1 MYHFSLKCFV
11 SIVIIFVGFLSLN
24 AGSGLPDKGIQFSDI
39 FLQKDS
45 PITLMQEQSLIGSL
59 RALKVDSQ
67 NNFWCLDSKAR
78 NIKQYDNN
86 GKFIRTIGKKGPGPG
101 EFVRPLAF
109 WIDDDN
115 LLVGDPQSRKLHVFD
130 KSRKFERFF
139 RIRDCREMHRL
150 DVDTII
156 LGAAVKDH
164 DKTGACLHL
173 FDMRKG
179 DIKKSFYPISENA
192 LKNRMIGDGIFFD
205 LDKENNIYSIQEM
218 EYQISKFNSTG
229 NLLKTFSS
237 PNSQYKAPPSKP
249 FEDFLQRSKL
259 TAWIKSWTHI
269 HGLFVVGNRIIIQM
283 IQFQEEDTYY
293 LLDLY
298 SLDGTPLYQG
308 IRSKYRLL
316 NSDSNEILYFINEN
330 PEAEEQINISKFM
343 ISEKTNRDR
352 CDNYPLLSNSIGC
365 LQFFQCLLDYAIE
378 N

>member
-1 MYHFSLKCFV
+1 MYHFSFKWFV
-11 SIVIIFVGFLSLN
+11 SIVIIFVGFLSLS
-24 AGSGLPDKGIQFSDI
+24 AGVGLPDKGIRFGDI

-45 PITLMQEQSLIGSL
+45 PITLTQEQSLIGSL
-59 RALKVDSQ
+59 RALQVDSQ
-67 NNFWCLDSKAR
+67 NYFWCLDSKAR

-86 GKFIRTIGKKGPGPG
+86 GKFLGAIGKKGQGPG

-109 WIDDDN
+109 CVDDDN
-115 LLVGDPQSRKLHVFD
+115 LLVGDPQARKLHVFD
-130 KSRKFERFF
+130 KSRKFERFL

-150 DVDTII
+150 DAHTII

-164 DKTGACLHL
+164 GKTGSSLHL

-179 DIKKSFYPISENA
+179 DVKKSFYPISENA

-229 NLLKTFSS
+229 NLLKTFAS

-283 IQFQEEDTYY
+283 IQFQGEDTYY

-298 SLDGTPLYQG
+298 SLDGTSLYQG
-308 IRSKYRLL
+308 IKSKYRLL

-330 PEAEEQINISKFM
+330 LEAEEQISILKFT
-343 ISEKTNRDR
+343 IRERKKRDR
-352 CDNYPLLSNSIGC
+352 
-365 LQFFQCLLDYAIE
+365 
-378 N
+378 